1 MHDKNTIVFFFVIIL
16 KEQTMRYSYKGNI
29 QQESWLFYTDYAS
42 RVTSVKSF
50 RSKEQMFYP
59 SFSQTN

>member
-29 QQESWLFYTDYAS
+29 QQES
-42 RVTSVKSF
+42 
-50 RSKEQMFYP
+50 
-59 SFSQTN
+59 